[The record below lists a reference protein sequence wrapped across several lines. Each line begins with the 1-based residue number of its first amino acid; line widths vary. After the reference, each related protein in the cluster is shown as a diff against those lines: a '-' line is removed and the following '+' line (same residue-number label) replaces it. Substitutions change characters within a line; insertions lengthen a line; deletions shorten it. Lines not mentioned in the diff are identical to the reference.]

1 MLEVK
6 DLKAGYRGIQALKGV
21 SLSVAAGEMVAIIG
35 ANGAGKSTLLNTLSA
50 IVPASGGR
58 IEFDGQDITGGTG
71 VDRFRDMFD
80 SEVARASAGRTGF
93 GIAEAV
99 ERQFGRYVKDR

>member
-1 MLEVK
+1 MEVK
-6 DLKAGYRGIQALKGV
+6 HLNSFAAPTPQGSKAALHKAAQGFEEMLLTQLLKAAR
-21 SLSVAAGEMVAIIG
+21 
-35 ANGAGKSTLLNTLSA
+35 SA
-50 IVPASGGR
+50 PLAEDIMGG
-58 IEFDGQDITGGTG
+58 QG

-99 ERQFGRYVKDR
+99 ERQFGRYVKDK